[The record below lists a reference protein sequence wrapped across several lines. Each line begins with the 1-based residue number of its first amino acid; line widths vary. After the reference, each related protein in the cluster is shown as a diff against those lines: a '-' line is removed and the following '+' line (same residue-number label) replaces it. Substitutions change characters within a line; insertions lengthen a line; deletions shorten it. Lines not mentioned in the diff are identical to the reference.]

1 MAASSALNNDF
12 NIQHSFMSYLS
23 AMKHL
28 ITFCVPQP
36 EAAPCPPGWR
46 HLSSALASESPFL
59 ISLKVP
65 ASIRR
70 GPTSWRQLW
79 RGRGAEIK
87 IPITCSALAC
97 HLNMS
102 GYLSPSPW
110 ISGWHSVISPCQSCR
125 GPEDIC
131 FRQSLHW
138 RHGQCRVS
146 EEMCSISALKR
157 RIKKPD

>member
-12 NIQHSFMSYLS
+12 NIQHSFVSYLS

-79 RGRGAEIK
+79 RGRGGRDK
-87 IPITCSALAC
+87 DSH
-97 HLNMS
+97 HLQRL
-102 GYLSPSPW
+102 GLSPAHVRVFIPLALDIWMTLCNLAVSVLSRPRGHLFQTESTLAPW
-110 ISGWHSVISPCQSCR
+110 SVLCVR
-125 GPEDIC
+125 GDVLNL
-131 FRQSLHW
+131 ST
-138 RHGQCRVS
+138 
-146 EEMCSISALKR
+146 
-157 RIKKPD
+157 